1 MSTHTKGDERPLI
14 DPRIRRQPHST
25 VWLGRIIKISDHC
38 ARRFD
43 VSEEGKRINH
53 PTKSVVLLDMI
64 YFIVSHIV
72 SIDCSAPAS
81 LYGGHITECLTHSMA
96 NQGNVRP
103 HHERGVNRHR
113 HTLAISGESQLDRVQ
128 FNVTILENEEGQ
140 ESNRQNAEQRKLYIH
155 DEYSIA
161 SEDRQINPLDDS
173 GGISYIEDA
182 MEDKQDSSLLSGMA
196 RDPHIVETRP
206 TSITRHAAS
215 HSSKSAV
222 LLGFNNVKRN
232 RRPTNAGQNRD
243 CSTHGGG
250 DESHPTLSLVHE
262 GRVGIDEL
270 IVRHRAAT
278 FTGGRSCFAS
288 DQGKRIFADM
298 TVVSVAGASWRMEKR
313 AHNSRLQPSHST
325 RSILNTTS

>member
-1 MSTHTKGDERPLI
+1 
-14 DPRIRRQPHST
+14 
-25 VWLGRIIKISDHC
+25 
-38 ARRFD
+38 
-43 VSEEGKRINH
+43 
-53 PTKSVVLLDMI
+53 
-64 YFIVSHIV
+64 
-72 SIDCSAPAS
+72 
-81 LYGGHITECLTHSMA
+81 
-96 NQGNVRP
+96 
-103 HHERGVNRHR
+103 
-113 HTLAISGESQLDRVQ
+113 
-128 FNVTILENEEGQ
+128 
-140 ESNRQNAEQRKLYIH
+140 
-155 DEYSIA
+155 
-161 SEDRQINPLDDS
+161 
-173 GGISYIEDA
+173 

>member
-1 MSTHTKGDERPLI
+1 
-14 DPRIRRQPHST
+14 
-25 VWLGRIIKISDHC
+25 
-38 ARRFD
+38 
-43 VSEEGKRINH
+43 
-53 PTKSVVLLDMI
+53 
-64 YFIVSHIV
+64 
-72 SIDCSAPAS
+72 
-81 LYGGHITECLTHSMA
+81 
-96 NQGNVRP
+96 
-103 HHERGVNRHR
+103 
-113 HTLAISGESQLDRVQ
+113 VQ
-128 FNVTILENEEGQ
+128 FNVTALEGEKEQERNGQ
-140 ESNRQNAEQRKLYIH
+140 NTEQRKLYIH

-173 GGISYIEDA
+173 GGISYIEDV